1 MKLVIVESP
10 TKTRSLSK
18 YLGGDFEIMASMG
31 HVRDLPKSKMGIEIK
46 ELKNSRTQRKK
57 TEEYEFLPVYELMN
71 GKEAQVKILI
81 AAAKRA
87 EEVILA
93 SDPDRE
99 GEAIAWHVREIIKES
114 RTQGIKNS
122 KQGKGSKA
130 KPKEIV
136 FKRIAFHSI
145 TKEAILEALEH
156 PREID
161 MDLVNSQ
168 QARRFLDRLVGYKLS
183 PILWKKVR
191 RGLSAGRVQSVAV
204 RLIVER
210 EREIEKFVPVEY
222 WQIRALVRTQE
233 LKNSRGILG
242 GACQV

>member
-99 GEAIAWHVREIIKES
+99 GEAIAWHVREILKES
-114 RTQGIKNS
+114 RTQELKNS
-122 KQGKGSKA
+122 KNKKGL
-130 KPKEIV
+130 V
-136 FKRIAFHSI
+136 FKRVAYNSI

-204 RLIVER
+204 
-210 EREIEKFVPVEY
+210 
-222 WQIRALVRTQE
+222 
-233 LKNSRGILG
+233 
-242 GACQV
+242 